1 MSQVVTNIAP
11 AASLLLNQAPH
22 HVVPDPIPPT
32 AVSHRMTNYAHA
44 VFPTLNTV
52 TRARK
57 LIKRGFIL
65 LNGQTVETSRMVK
78 PNDVLS
84 IDVKALNKQ
93 EQEKAIVYKLNIPV
107 LYEDNHLAI
116 VDKPAGIV
124 TNGDRKRSLEHA
136 LSFNLTAST
145 ELDALVVPQPVHR
158 LDLMTGGL
166 VCVAKTRLARRQLG
180 HEFEHRR
187 VHKRYRAIVV
197 GYVKDETGT
206 CTTPIDN
213 KQASTLW
220 KVVSRTRSLHTEWIT
235 TLDLWP
241 NTGRKHQLRIHCAN
255 EMGHPIVGDKTYT
268 LDQSTL
274 CHKKG
279 MFLRALELSFEN
291 VMMQQS
297 KAGPEV
303 EKKGQDEEECRLL
316 RVEINEPHKYHAY
329 RSSEER
335 LYVKHR
341 SSSSSSS
348 SSSNTKDE
356 K

>member
-1 MSQVVTNIAP
+1 M
-11 AASLLLNQAPH
+11 
-22 HVVPDPIPPT
+22 
-32 AVSHRMTNYAHA
+32 
-44 VFPTLNTV
+44 
-52 TRARK
+52 
-57 LIKRGFIL
+57 
-65 LNGQTVETSRMVK
+65 
-78 PNDVLS
+78 
-84 IDVKALNKQ
+84 
-93 EQEKAIVYKLNIPV
+93 

-116 VDKPAGIV
+116 VEKPAGIV

-145 ELDALVVPQPVHR
+145 ECDALVVPQPVHR

-213 KQASTLW
+213 KEASTLW

-268 LDQSTL
+268 LDQSAL

-291 VMMQQS
+291 VVMQQS
-297 KAGPEV
+297 NAGQEV
-303 EKKGQDEEECRLL
+303 EQKGQDEEERSLL

-341 SSSSSSS
+341 GN
-348 SSSNTKDE
+348 SNSNSGSGSGSGNGSHLPLPILTKDE
-356 K
+356 N